1 MPSDRS
7 TVHFVSSSTLA
18 VNGSHRELSVVK
30 ICGSDLWLDCKL
42 SMSVDTITIGETEE
56 AVGSRR
62 KSYTTDGFVVPSGEV
77 DCDLP
82 VQRED
87 PALHK

>member
-1 MPSDRS
+1 M
-7 TVHFVSSSTLA
+7 
-18 VNGSHRELSVVK
+18 E
-30 ICGSDLWLDCKL
+30 
-42 SMSVDTITIGETEE
+42 TITIRETEK

-62 KSYTTDGFVVPSGEV
+62 KSYTTDGFLVPSGEI